1 MATADPLLL
10 GIDLGTA
17 SVKLIVGGP
26 EGQVIH
32 RTWLPGKSNPLASL
46 LQVLGSLEEHLPPSS
61 LVKIGLTGSGRSLLA
76 GVDSVLAVNEVV
88 ATALAVRSV
97 YTEARS
103 IIDLGG
109 QFSRWILLGQ
119 GNQSASVI
127 DFASNGLCAAG
138 SGAFLE
144 EQASRLGMTVESLGQ
159 MAARAKRGATIAGR
173 CSVFAKSDMIHLQ
186 QKGTPV
192 DEIALGLCQAMVRT
206 FCSTVISGRSMEA
219 PVVLVGGGATNPG
232 LVRAFLEVL
241 GLRPDQLI
249 VPSHPLFLG
258 AWGAAR
264 MASQV
269 PAISIERFRAAI
281 QGTLEN
287 VSRGSGSQQAILAPL
302 SAGPGGNE
310 VQPDEDPAPVT
321 RDVAAYL
328 GVDVGSVSTDLA
340 LLSSDF
346 KLLQGIYLPT
356 RGRPI
361 EALNEGLSRI
371 QERFGERLHILGV
384 GSTGS
389 GRHLAAKV
397 LGADVTHNEITAQMV
412 SSLFFVPEADTIF
425 EIGGQDSKYI
435 FTRDGRLAD
444 FEMNKICSGGTGSF
458 LEEQAERLG
467 IRIVEEFSS
476 LALRAPAPCDLGT
489 RCTVFMASE
498 LVRAQE
504 RGASLENICAGL
516 AYAVARNYL
525 DKVVAGRPLGSCI
538 LLQGGTASNRA
549 MVAAFR
555 QLLGRPVKV
564 HPYNRISG
572 AIGAALLAARAGSG
586 SSRFLGFH
594 SCAEADLRSFECR
607 ACANRCQVNQVHLGK
622 RIVHFGDICE
632 RFSQR
637 DRETPEVSRPFPELF
652 AARDALL
659 ESYLSP
665 NGDPAAHKPRLG
677 LLSTSLNLE
686 FLPLWVRFLTELG
699 YEPVLA
705 GRTTSAGVQ
714 EYARGVPAEVCLP
727 IKAAVAQAKAL
738 LAQGEVDRI
747 FLPGVLECP
756 GRTRNEPSH
765 TCFFVQ
771 QLPDMLRSELK
782 ERLVTAQ
789 FALGDQLLDVIEP
802 VLALA
807 EALHR
812 PLDAVL
818 RALTRAKAVY
828 TDFAAARK
836 RLGEAALRGS
846 FDRAVVV
853 LGRPYNVHD
862 PFLNLSLARHLE
874 RLGLPAIPWDLL
886 PLDEIELD
894 KRWDT
899 VPWFYNREQLR
910 ALEVIRQDPRLFPI
924 LVSSYGCGPDAFTV
938 KHLEELLAGRPRLL
952 LEFDEHRGEAGLV
965 TRLEALAD
973 EIEAYL
979 RRKPSNVSTA
989 VVTLGPR
996 SLPSGRRFFLPNF
1009 SEHARVYAAVLRSEG
1024 RTAVVLPEPDERT
1037 LRLGEQHTSG
1047 RECHPYSILAGQLIR
1062 FLQDSSPRNGDVVLL
1077 PICPTPCLLRQ
1088 YGDAFR
1094 ILLQRQGL
1102 TDRVEV
1108 WDATLEQLEK
1118 LLGLPPMLRLYKG
1131 LLATDVLSILA
1142 TRLRPYEQNPG
1153 ATNRIFAESMNHL
1166 IDAVAGRKRIDSV
1179 LPETVAAMMALPR
1192 SAMPGTRP
1200 VVGVTGDIYTRIN
1213 PTGNAGLFQRLEQMG
1228 CEVWPS
1234 PFFAELADLSATRQ
1248 VRRSVERGRLKIA
1261 AWEEMSLRL
1270 TQRARRKLLA
1280 GLPADVAALVVEP
1293 SANEL
1298 IQMAQP
1304 YVGPRTNFLI
1314 VLGAAKMVD
1323 FLRRGASGVINA
1335 VGINCIV
1342 GTATASVI
1350 PAIRSDFG
1358 QAPIITLT
1366 YGNSE
1371 SPAQRLRLET
1381 FVHQLKTFRRNHAP
1395 SKPCRVALKAPT

>member
-1 MATADPLLL
+1 MAIATELLL

-17 SVKLIVGGP
+17 NVKLLVGDAG
-26 EGQVIH
+26 GQVVH
-32 RTWLPGKSNPLASL
+32 RAWLPCKSNPLASL
-46 LQVLGSLEEHLPPSS
+46 LQILNSLEEHLPQRS
-61 LVKIGLTGSGRSLLA
+61 LVQIGLTGSGRSLLA
-76 GVDSVLAVNEVV
+76 GIGSALSVNEVV

-97 YTEARS
+97 CAEARS

-119 GNQSASVI
+119 GKQSASVV

-159 MAARAKRGATIAGR
+159 MAADAKRGATIAGR

-219 PVVLVGGGATNPG
+219 PLVLVGGGATNPG

-241 GLRPDQLI
+241 GLHNDQLI

-264 MASQV
+264 MASQASAV
-269 PAISIERFRAAI
+269 SIERFRADVQEAL
-281 QGTLEN
+281 GN
-287 VSRGSGSQQAILAPL
+287 VSRGSGSRQAMLPPL
-302 SAGPGGNE
+302 NAGSGGNE
-310 VQPDEDPAPVT
+310 VQPDEDPVPVKQ
-321 RDVAAYL
+321 DVAAYL

-371 QERFGERLHILGV
+371 RERFGERVQILGV

-397 LGADVTHNEITAQMV
+397 VGADVTHNEITAQMV

-467 IRIVEEFSS
+467 IRIVEEFSN
-476 LALRAPAPCDLGT
+476 LALRAPAPCDFGT

-504 RGASLENICAGL
+504 QGASLENICAGL

-525 DKVVAGRPLGSCI
+525 DKVVAGRPIGKCI

-572 AIGAALLAARAGSG
+572 AIGAALLAARAGLG
-586 SSRFLGFH
+586 PSRFLGLR

-607 ACANRCQVNQVHLGK
+607 ACENRCQVNQVHLGR

-637 DRETPEVSRPFPELF
+637 DRETPVVSRPFPELF
-652 AARDALL
+652 AAREALL

-665 NGDPAAHKPRLG
+665 SGDPTAHKPRLG

-686 FLPLWVRFLTELG
+686 FLPLWVRFLSELG
-699 YEPVLA
+699 YEPVIA
-705 GRTTSAGVQ
+705 GRTTSAGLQ
-714 EYARGVPAEVCLP
+714 AYARGAPAEVCLP
-727 IKAAVAQAKAL
+727 IKAAVAQARAL
-738 LAQGEVDRI
+738 LAHGEVDRI
-747 FLPGVLECP
+747 FLPAVLECP

-782 ERLVTAQ
+782 ERLVSAQ
-789 FALGDQLLDVIEP
+789 FALGDQLLDLIEP
-802 VLALA
+802 VLSLA

-812 PLDAVL
+812 PLDEVL

-836 RLGEAALRGS
+836 RLGQAALRGS

-894 KRWDT
+894 ERWDT

-910 ALEVIRQDPRLFPI
+910 ALEVIRKDPRLFPI

-938 KHLEELLAGRPRLL
+938 KHLEELLAGRPR
-952 LEFDEHRGEAGLV
+952 FAAGV
-965 TRLEALAD
+965 
-973 EIEAYL
+973 
-979 RRKPSNVSTA
+979 
-989 VVTLGPR
+989 
-996 SLPSGRRFFLPNF
+996 
-1009 SEHARVYAAVLRSEG
+1009 
-1024 RTAVVLPEPDERT
+1024 
-1037 LRLGEQHTSG
+1037 
-1047 RECHPYSILAGQLIR
+1047 
-1062 FLQDSSPRNGDVVLL
+1062 
-1077 PICPTPCLLRQ
+1077 
-1088 YGDAFR
+1088 
-1094 ILLQRQGL
+1094 
-1102 TDRVEV
+1102 
-1108 WDATLEQLEK
+1108 
-1118 LLGLPPMLRLYKG
+1118 
-1131 LLATDVLSILA
+1131 
-1142 TRLRPYEQNPG
+1142 
-1153 ATNRIFAESMNHL
+1153 
-1166 IDAVAGRKRIDSV
+1166 
-1179 LPETVAAMMALPR
+1179 
-1192 SAMPGTRP
+1192 
-1200 VVGVTGDIYTRIN
+1200 
-1213 PTGNAGLFQRLEQMG
+1213 
-1228 CEVWPS
+1228 
-1234 PFFAELADLSATRQ
+1234 
-1248 VRRSVERGRLKIA
+1248 
-1261 AWEEMSLRL
+1261 
-1270 TQRARRKLLA
+1270 
-1280 GLPADVAALVVEP
+1280 
-1293 SANEL
+1293 
-1298 IQMAQP
+1298 
-1304 YVGPRTNFLI
+1304 
-1314 VLGAAKMVD
+1314 
-1323 FLRRGASGVINA
+1323 
-1335 VGINCIV
+1335 
-1342 GTATASVI
+1342 
-1350 PAIRSDFG
+1350 
-1358 QAPIITLT
+1358 
-1366 YGNSE
+1366 
-1371 SPAQRLRLET
+1371 
-1381 FVHQLKTFRRNHAP
+1381 
-1395 SKPCRVALKAPT
+1395 

>member
-1 MATADPLLL
+1 MATKGEVLL

-17 SVKLIVGGP
+17 SVKLFAGSP
-26 EGQVIH
+26 EGQVFHQASI
-32 RTWLPGKSNPLASL
+32 PCQSNPLASL
-46 LQVLGSLEEHLPPSS
+46 LQLLNGLEEHVPQSS
-61 LVKIGLTGSGRSLLA
+61 LVKIGLTGGGRSLLA
-76 GVDSVLAVNEVV
+76 GLDSAISVNEVV

-97 YTEARS
+97 CAEARS

-119 GNQSASVI
+119 GSQSASVV

-144 EQASRLGMTVESLGQ
+144 EQASRLGMTVESLGEL
-159 MAARAKRGATIAGR
+159 AARAKRGATIAGR

-206 FCSTVISGRSMEA
+206 FCSTVISGRSIEA
-219 PVVLVGGGATNPG
+219 PLVLVGGGATNPG

-241 GLRPDQLI
+241 GLRSDQLI

-264 MASQV
+264 LASQ
-269 PAISIERFRAAI
+269 ASDTSIERFRAAAKE
-281 QGTLEN
+281 TLAN
-287 VSRGSGSQQAILAPL
+287 TSRGSGTRPGILPPL
-302 SAGPGGNE
+302 VAGGDE
-310 VQPDEDPAPVT
+310 VQLDEDPLPVKQDAT
-321 RDVAAYL
+321 AYL
-328 GVDVGSVSTDLA
+328 GVDVGSVSTDLV

-356 RGRPI
+356 RGCPI

-371 QERFGERLHILGV
+371 RERFGERLHILGV

-412 SSLFFVPEADTIF
+412 SSLYFVPEADTIF

-458 LEEQAERLG
+458 LEEQAARLG

-525 DKVVAGRPLGSCI
+525 DKVVAGRPIGKCI

-555 QLLGRPVKV
+555 QLLGRPVRV

-572 AIGAALLAARAGSG
+572 AIGAALLAARAGLG
-586 SSRFLGFH
+586 PSRFLGLH
-594 SCAEADLRSFECR
+594 SCAEAELRSFECR
-607 ACANRCQVNQVHLGK
+607 ACENRCQVNQVHLGK

-637 DRETPEVSRPFPELF
+637 DRETPAVSRPFPELF
-652 AARDALL
+652 AAREALL

-665 NGDPAAHKPRLG
+665 SGDPTARKPRLG

-699 YEPVLA
+699 YEPVIA
-705 GRTTSAGVQ
+705 GRTTSLGVQ
-714 EYARGVPAEVCLP
+714 EFARGVPAEVCLP

-738 LAQGEVDRI
+738 LAHGEVDKI
-747 FLPGVLECP
+747 FLPAVLECP
-756 GRTRNEPSH
+756 GHPNEPSH

-782 ERLVTAQ
+782 ERLVSAQ

-802 VLALA
+802 VLSLA

-812 PLDAVL
+812 PLDEVL
-818 RALTRAKAVY
+818 RALNRAKAVY

-836 RLGEAALRGS
+836 RLGETALRGS

-894 KRWDT
+894 KRWET

-910 ALEVIRQDPRLFPI
+910 ALEVIRNDPRLFPI

-965 TRLEALAD
+965 TRLEALGD

-979 RRKPSNVSTA
+979 RTKQHDTLKPI
-989 VVTLGPR
+989 VTPGPHL
-996 SLPSGRRFFLPNF
+996 LPSGRRFFIPNF

-1024 RTAVVLPEPDERT
+1024 RTCVVLPEPDERT

-1062 FLQDSSPRNGDVVLL
+1062 FLQDSSPRYGDVVLL

-1102 TDRVEV
+1102 TERVEV
-1108 WDATLEQLEK
+1108 WDATLDQLEK
-1118 LLGLPPMLRLYKG
+1118 LLGLPAMMRLYEG

-1142 TRLRPYEQNPG
+1142 TRLRPYDQNPG
-1153 ATNRIFAESMNHL
+1153 ATNRLFAESMDRL
-1166 IDAVAGRKRIDSV
+1166 IEAVAGRKRIDGV
-1179 LPETVAAMMALPR
+1179 LPQAVAAIMTLPR
-1192 SAMPGTRP
+1192 LGMPGNRP

-1213 PTGNAGLFQRLEQMG
+1213 PAGNADLFQRLEQMG

-1248 VRRSVERGRLKIA
+1248 VRRSAGRGRLKNA
-1261 AWEEMSLRL
+1261 VWEEMSLRL
-1270 TQRARRKLLA
+1270 TQRVRHKLLA
-1280 GLPADVAALVVEP
+1280 GLPDDVSALVAEP
-1293 SANEL
+1293 TAHEL
-1298 IQMAQP
+1298 IQLAQP

-1314 VLGAAKMVD
+1314 LLGAAKMVD

-1358 QAPIITLT
+1358 QAPIITVT

-1371 SPAQRLRLET
+1371 APAQRLRLET
-1381 FVHQLKTFRRNHAP
+1381 FVHQVKTFWRARA
-1395 SKPCRVALKAPT
+1395 A

>member
-1 MATADPLLL
+1 
-10 GIDLGTA
+10 
-17 SVKLIVGGP
+17 VKLLVGGP
-26 EGQVIH
+26 EGQVFQ
-32 RTWLPGKSNPLASL
+32 RACLPGKSNPLAAV
-46 LQVLGSLEEHLPPSS
+46 LQGLSSLEEHLPQNS
-61 LVKIGLTGSGRSLLA
+61 LAKIALTGGGRSLLA
-76 GVDSVLAVNEVV
+76 GVTAVLSVNEVV

-97 YTEARS
+97 YPDARS

-119 GNQSASVI
+119 GSQSASVV

-159 MAARAKRGATIAGR
+159 IAAHAKRGATIAGR

-206 FCSTVISGRSMEA
+206 FCSTVISGRSVEA
-219 PVVLVGGGATNPG
+219 PLVLVGGGATNPG

-241 GLRPDQLI
+241 GLRSEQLI
-249 VPSHPLFLG
+249 VPSHELFLG

-264 MASQV
+264 MASQAS
-269 PAISIERFRAAI
+269 AISIERFRAVVQEA
-281 QGTLEN
+281 LAE
-287 VSRGSGSQQAILAPL
+287 VSRGTGSRQAKLPPL
-302 SAGPGGNE
+302 IAGPGGSE
-310 VQPDEDPAPVT
+310 VQPDEDPLPVKQE
-321 RDVAAYL
+321 VAAYL

-371 QERFGERLHILGV
+371 RERFGDRLHILGV

-397 LGADVTHNEITAQMV
+397 LGADVAHNEITAQMV

-467 IRIVEEFSS
+467 IRIVGEFSD
-476 LALRAPAPCDLGT
+476 LALRARAPCDLGT
-489 RCTVFMASE
+489 RCTVFMTSE

-525 DKVVAGRPLGSCI
+525 DKVVAGRPIGNCI
-538 LLQGGTASNRA
+538 LLQGGTASNQA

-572 AIGAALLAARAGSG
+572 AIGAALLAARAGLGPSQ
-586 SSRFLGFH
+586 FLGFR
-594 SCAEADLRSFECR
+594 SCAEAELRSFECR
-607 ACANRCQVNQVHLGK
+607 ACENRCQVNQVHLG
-622 RIVHFGDICE
+622 RRMVHFGDICE

-637 DRETPEVSRPFPELF
+637 DRELPKVVRPFPELF
-652 AARDALL
+652 AAREALL

-665 NGDPAAHKPRLG
+665 SAVSASPERKLG

-699 YEPVLA
+699 YEPVIA
-705 GRTTSAGVQ
+705 GRTTPAGVQ

-738 LAQGEVDRI
+738 LARGEVDRI
-747 FLPGVLECP
+747 FLPAVLECP
-756 GRTRNEPSH
+756 GRPNEPSH

-782 ERLVTAQ
+782 ERLVSAQ

-802 VLALA
+802 VLSLA

-812 PLDAVL
+812 PLDEVL
-818 RALTRAKAVY
+818 RALTRAKAAY
-828 TDFAAARK
+828 TEFVAARK

-910 ALEVIRQDPRLFPI
+910 ALEVMRQDPRLFPI

-973 EIEAYL
+973 EIEAHL
-979 RRKPSNVSTA
+979 RTKQSSVSKPVMTP
-989 VVTLGPR
+989 GPR
-996 SLPSGRRFFLPNF
+996 ALPSGRRFFIPNF
-1009 SEHARVYAAVLRSEG
+1009 SEHARVYAAVLRAEG
-1024 RTAVVLPEPDERT
+1024 HTCVVLPEPDERT
-1037 LRLGEQHTSG
+1037 FRLGEQHTSG

-1094 ILLQRQGL
+1094 ILLQRQGF

-1118 LLGLPPMLRLYKG
+1118 LLGFPAMLRLYEG
-1131 LLATDVLSILA
+1131 LLATDVFSILA
-1142 TRLRPYEQNPG
+1142 TRLRPYEQEGG
-1153 ATNRIFAESMNHL
+1153 ATNRLATQSMDHL
-1166 IDAVAGRKRIDSV
+1166 IEVVASPKRIDGV
-1179 LPETVAAMMALPR
+1179 LPQSVAALMALPR
-1192 SAMPGTRP
+1192 LGAPGKRP

-1213 PTGNAGLFQRLEQMG
+1213 PTGNADLFRRLEQMG

-1248 VRRSVERGRLKIA
+1248 VRRAAIRGRLKDA
-1261 AWEEMSLRL
+1261 AWEELSLRL
-1270 TQRARRKLLA
+1270 TQRARHKLLA

-1298 IQMAQP
+1298 IQLAQP
-1304 YVGPRTNFLI
+1304 YVGPLTNFLI
-1314 VLGAAKMVD
+1314 LLGAAKMVD

-1350 PAIRSDFG
+1350 PAIRGDFG

-1366 YGNSE
+1366 CGNSE
-1371 SPAQRLRLET
+1371 APAQRLRLET
-1381 FVHQLKTFRRNHAP
+1381 FVHQAKTYWRSRA
-1395 SKPCRVALKAPT
+1395 A